1 MELDLGY
8 QGNLDPEIAVLFNKI
23 ANKLRGPFTEI
34 VSEISDPMKGNI
46 DWWVEGPASRNTITS
61 PFFHY
66 YCAFNL
72 VHELI
77 KKDYNISKIIVD
89 SFALEKILKQ
99 YFRINGK
106 SIPIK
111 YKGIRFKSYIKQL
124 IIPFII
130 ISRELYSCI
139 YQYRF
144 AQKTKHL
151 QKLIPNKDLTLI
163 DMYVLPGFISKD
175 RYYNGLWEYLSSDK
189 KRLTFFVPTLVMIP
203 KSEILEAYKKLRG
216 SNRNFLIK
224 EDYLKIRDI
233 LFAIGHCF
241 RIMRIR
247 VKPIHI
253 LGIDIAPL
261 IREDINSMK
270 GLDNAVIALLNYRF
284 VRRLKERSVRL
295 RLVIDWFENQVVD
308 RGWNAGFNLFYPDV
322 KTIGYSGQIPSPNYL
337 CSFPSECENINGLLP
352 SEIAVVGKSLVAA
365 TKEFV
370 SDLNVK
376 TAPSFRFKH
385 IWKQD
390 TTRPNPRYCT
400 VLVTLSQIP
409 EHTMG
414 VLKTVNE
421 AIDAISSNSLRFW
434 IKPHPSVSE
443 DSLRKWW
450 DSKWPEAFIIIQGD
464 ASYYLPRS
472 DILISGMSSICVEA
486 MAVGIPVIEIE
497 NTSGISYST
506 IPKEIPEDLWRSC
519 KTSQQVFETIQYYKN
534 RNEEKINEHQ
544 ELSYQIKKNYFEP
557 VTKES
562 VYKFLE
568 LEI

>member
-23 ANKLRGPFTEI
+23 ANKLRGPFTQM
-34 VSEISDPMKGNI
+34 VSEISEPMKGNI

-270 GLDNAVIALLNYRF
+270 GLNNAVIALLNYRF

-308 RGWNAGFNLFYPDV
+308 KGWNAGFNSFYPNV
-322 KTIGYSGQIPSPNYL
+322 KTVGYSGQIPSSNYL
-337 CSFPSECENINGLLP
+337 CSFPSECEKINGLLP
-352 SEIAVVGKSLVAA
+352 SEIAVVGKGLVES

-370 SDLNVK
+370 SELNVK

-385 IWKQD
+385 VWNQD
-390 TTRPNPRYCT
+390 TTKPDPDYCT

-409 EHTMG
+409 KLTIE
-414 VLKTVNE
+414 VLNIVYEVMDTT
-421 AIDAISSNSLRFW
+421 SSNSLRFW
-434 IKPHPSVSE
+434 IKPHPSVS
-443 DSLRKWW
+443 DISLKEWW
-450 DSKWPEAFIIIQGD
+450 DSEWPQDFIIVEGD
-464 ASYYLPRS
+464 ANYYLPRS
-472 DILISGMSSICVEA
+472 DILISGMSSICLEA
-486 MAVGIPVIEIE
+486 IAFGIPVIEIE
-497 NTSGISYST
+497 DTSGLIYNT
-506 IPKEIPEDLWRSC
+506 IPKEVPKDLWRSC
-519 KTSQQVFETIQYYKN
+519 RTSQQVSEATHHFKN
-534 RNEEKINEHQ
+534 
-544 ELSYQIKKNYFEP
+544 LSHEDIKKHQKLSFQVREKYFEP
-557 VTKES
+557 VTKEN